1 LSNHKNTKLREA
13 ERRRKRLF
21 LPIIYLIAEIVLA
34 WLVLSLVQLEF
45 DPSKWS
51 IWAVV
56 LFIIGIVYSIA
67 KTLHVYKR
75 QKDYPHSNESSV

>member
-1 LSNHKNTKLREA
+1 MSNHKNTKLREA

-21 LPIIYLIAEIVLA
+21 LPIIYLIAEVVLA

-56 LFIIGIVYSIA
+56 LFMIGLVYSIT
-67 KTLHVYKR
+67 KTVHVFQR
-75 QKDYPHSNESSV
+75 QKDYPE

>member
-1 LSNHKNTKLREA
+1 MSNHKNTKLREA

-21 LPIIYLIAEIVLA
+21 LPIIYLIAEVVLA

-56 LFIIGIVYSIA
+56 LFMIGLVYSIS
-67 KTLHVYKR
+67 KTVHVFQR
-75 QKDYPHSNESSV
+75 QKDYPE

>member
-1 LSNHKNTKLREA
+1 MSNHKNTQLREA

-21 LPIIYLIAEIVLA
+21 LPIIYLIAEVVLA
-34 WLVLSLVQLEF
+34 WLVLSLVQLKF

-56 LFIIGIVYSIA
+56 LFMIGLVYSIT
-67 KTLHVYKR
+67 KTVHVFQR
-75 QKDYPHSNESSV
+75 QKDYPE